1 MNELERL
8 KKLVSWIIFS
18 GYAKNESEL
27 ASKLGYTK
35 SSFSQIMN
43 GRVPVADRF
52 LNKISEIVSNLN
64 IEWIRF
70 GTGDMLN
77 DTDLE
82 NRNLNIE
89 IENPINEN
97 EKEKMMLRVIESQQ
111 RTIEKLT
118 DLVINFKR

>member
-64 IEWIRF
+64 IDWIRF

-77 DTDLE
+77 DPDLE

-97 EKEKMMLRVIESQQ
+97 EKMMLRVIESQQ

-118 DLVINFKR
+118 DLVMNLKH

>member
-18 GYAKNESEL
+18 GYAKNESDL

-97 EKEKMMLRVIESQQ
+97 EKMMLRVIESQQ

-118 DLVINFKR
+118 DLVINFKH

>member
-89 IENPINEN
+89 IDNPINEN
-97 EKEKMMLRVIESQQ
+97 ENMMLRVIESQQ